1 MNPIPGHLLHARFLR
16 GLQRS
21 PKGTAIRV
29 GSGTVTYEEAHDLAL
44 RWAGAL
50 TAESADRPRAV
61 GVLAGKGVGAYV
73 GVLAALFTGSPVVP
87 LHPDLPVSRLRY
99 MLQTSGADVVL
110 ADAPGMLALRETELD
125 IPVIRPD
132 HSSAPASAKPL
143 DAPRTAE
150 PEDIAY
156 LLFTSGSTGRPKGVP
171 LSHANLDH
179 HFRLMDKR
187 YDFGRQDV
195 FSQVLEL
202 NFDCAIFEL
211 FAAWG
216 AGATVC
222 HVPAQAYLDLPSFC
236 AQRGISVWFST
247 PSMIGLVRKM
257 GGLTPGALPGLRW
270 SFFAGEAL
278 KCTDVADWQTAA
290 PGSMIENLYGPAELT
305 LTITGHRWSPERSR
319 QLAVNGVVPIGHVY
333 PGHDH
338 VLLTPDGKESAAEGE
353 LYVTGPQMSPGYLVA
368 EDNEGRFLKRD
379 GRLWYRTGDR
389 VRRLPG
395 GELAYLGR
403 LDSQVQIQGV
413 RVELAEIDQALRA
426 CAGVTDAV
434 TVARRTGYDRELVA
448 FYTSAAAL
456 SPVELARWLR
466 KILPAT
472 VVPKEFRHLEEFPL
486 NPNRK
491 VDRLKLTDMAAGRL
505 DTEGHCHAVGG
516 GWC

>member
-21 PKGTAIRV
+21 PKGAAIRV
-29 GSGTVTYEEAHDLAL
+29 GSGTVTYEEAYDLAL

-50 TAESADRPRAV
+50 TAAPAGRPRAV

-87 LHPDLPVSRLRY
+87 LHPELPVSRLRY

-110 ADAPGMLALRETELD
+110 ADAPGALALRETELS
-125 IPVIRPD
+125 IPVVRTD
-132 HSSAPASAKPL
+132 QDAAPAPARPL
-143 DAPRTAE
+143 DAPRTAR
-150 PEDIAY
+150 PEDVAY

-171 LSHANLDH
+171 LTHANLDH
-179 HFRLMDKR
+179 HFRLLDER
-187 YDFGRQDV
+187 YDFDRQDV

-236 AQRGISVWFST
+236 AERGISVWFST
-247 PSMIGLVRKM
+247 PSTIGLVRKM
-257 GGLTPGALPGLRW
+257 DGLTPGALSGLRW

-290 PGSMIENLYGPAELT
+290 PGSVIENLYGPAELT

-319 QLAVNGVVPIGHVY
+319 QLAVNGVVPIGRVY
-333 PGHDH
+333 PDHDH
-338 VLLTPDGKESAAEGE
+338 VLLAPDGKESPVEGE
-353 LYVTGPQMSPGYLVA
+353 LCISGPQMSPGYLVA
-368 EDNEGRFLKRD
+368 KDNEGRFVKRD

-403 LDSQVQIQGV
+403 MDSQVQVQGV
-413 RVELAEIDQALRA
+413 RVELAEIDEALRA
-426 CAGVTDAV
+426 CTGVADAV

-448 FYTSAAAL
+448 FYTGSAAL
-456 SPVELARWLR
+456 SPVELTRQLR
-466 KILPAT
+466 KILPAA
-472 VVPKEFRHLEEFPL
+472 VVPKAFRYLEEFPL

-491 VDRLKLTDMAAGRL
+491 IDRLRLAAMAAGQL
-505 DTEGHCHAVGG
+505 ETEEP
-516 GWC
+516 